1 VIAMKSPEDLVP
13 VKTFTELMDAAKT
26 RLQDMAFRITN
37 LRPGGV
43 FYTLLEMANQGVA
56 DLYEL
61 LEELAPQFSTD
72 NATDE
77 WLDLRAAEYEV
88 YRKEARK
95 TKGNLLFGR
104 AADDTN
110 VVIFA
115 GTVVTTGLDRNGQ
128 RLQFF
133 VTEQTVLE
141 EGALEVL
148 APVEAEFAGAE
159 YNVGTGLITHL
170 MTYIPGIDYV
180 TNPENW
186 ITLEG
191 TDTEPD
197 DDLRARTKR
206 KWHQLSTGGTKNA
219 YIAWAEEIP
228 GVVTVHVDD
237 NFPRGQGTVDVIIT
251 SSAGMPSQE
260 LVAQVQAHLD
270 EHRPL
275 CANVQVIAP
284 TPLPVDIDVE
294 LYVHPDY
301 GDLAEIESSAQVIL
315 DNMFQ
320 YGDKDATE
328 IIKASPDYGVT
339 RAAVISNLMTIEY
352 VVNVVLAAPVN
363 DVPVSARELAVKG
376 SVHISVQR
384 VSA

>member
-1 VIAMKSPEDLVP
+1 MIRPEDLVP
-13 VKTFTELMDAAKT
+13 VKTFNELMDAAKA

-37 LRPGGV
+37 LRRGGV
-43 FYTLLEMANQGVA
+43 FYTLLEMANQGLA

-61 LEELAPQFSTD
+61 LKEMAPQFSTD
-72 NATDE
+72 YATGE
-77 WLDLRAAEYEV
+77 WLDLRAAEYEA

-95 TKGNLLFGR
+95 AQGNLVFGR
-104 AADDTN
+104 NSPDVN

-115 GTVVTTGLDRNGQ
+115 GTVAATGIDRYGK
-128 RLQFF
+128 RLQFI
-133 VTEQTVLE
+133 VTTQTVLE

-148 APVEAEFAGAE
+148 VPVEAEFAGAE
-159 YNVGTGLITHL
+159 YNVGAGLITHL
-170 MTYIPGIDYV
+170 ITYIPGIDYV

-191 TDTEPD
+191 TDTELD
-197 DDLRARTKR
+197 DDLRARAKR
-206 KWHQLSTGGTKNA
+206 KWNQLAKGGTRDA

-228 GVVTVHVDD
+228 GVITVHVDD

-260 LVAQVQAHLD
+260 LVAQVQAYLD

-284 TPLPVDIDVE
+284 TPLPIDIDAV

-301 GDLAEIESSAQVIL
+301 GDLVEIESSAQGII
-315 DNMFQ
+315 DAMFQ
-320 YGDKDATE
+320 YGDKDTSG

-339 RAAVISNLMTIEY
+339 RASIISNLMTIRHI
-352 VVNVVLAAPVN
+352 VNVSLKLPLN
-363 DVPVSARELAVKG
+363 DIPVSARELAVKG
-376 SVHISVQR
+376 SVNILVQW
-384 VSA
+384 VNS